1 MKVWIHGYSGR
12 MGQEIA
18 QQMAATKKDWTL
30 LGGTSAEG
38 LHLTQQKYTEPNWDR
53 FPEHLKDVDLLIDFS
68 SASANAVLLDY
79 LRRDGKS
86 RKAVLVGS
94 TGMSEEQKLQWKAL
108 SQELGIRVLVA
119 ANTSLGVLLTMHV
132 SVILG
137 KILSPLGFDA
147 EILETHHRNKVDA
160 PSGTA
165 LFLGEHLARAVDKK
179 LVSQREGKR
188 TSDEIGV
195 SALRGGSVFGEHEIR
210 FLGDEEE
217 LVISHRALSRGLFA
231 RGALLLAQWLT
242 NKEPG
247 FYRLEDVSIEE
258 MSEFNRPT
266 RSPVPPTPNR

>member
-12 MGQEIA
+12 MGQEIG
-18 QQMAATKKDWTL
+18 QLMAATCKDWTL

-38 LHLTQQKYTEPNWDR
+38 LHLAQKNFVEPNWDN
-53 FPEHLKDVDLLIDFS
+53 FPQYLKETDLLIDFS

-79 LRRDGKS
+79 LRRNGKS
-86 RKAVLVGS
+86 QKAILIGS
-94 TGMSEEQKLQWKAL
+94 TGMSEEQKLQWKTL
-108 SQELGIRVLVA
+108 SQELGLRVLIA
-119 ANTSLGVLLTMHV
+119 ANTSLGVLLSMHV

-147 EILETHHRNKVDA
+147 EILETHHRNKIDA

-165 LFLGEHLARAVDKK
+165 LFLGEHLAKAVDKK
-179 LVSQREGKR
+179 LVAHREGKR
-188 TSDEIGV
+188 QPDEIGV
-195 SALRGGSVFGEHEIR
+195 TALRGGSVFGEHEIR

-231 RGALLLAQWLT
+231 KGALLLAQWLV

-247 FYRLEDVSIEE
+247 SYQLEDVSIEE
-258 MSEFNRPT
+258 MSFFNQPKPAADRNP
-266 RSPVPPTPNR
+266 